1 MRRESSSERAA
12 WTNYVQGAD
21 KIPVKANKQYA
32 LGRLKSGEMNRTEV
46 KYSEFLWGEKVA
58 GRVLWYAFEGITLKL
73 AEKLR
78 FTPDFAVLRSDG
90 LIELVDCKGRTNV
103 TRTNGDRVEKAFSM
117 DDAKQKAKVAAEKF
131 PFIIVVV
138 FQSKTGEWI
147 REEF

>member
-1 MRRESSSERAA
+1 LSNR
-12 WTNYVQGAD
+12 QF
-21 KIPVKANKQYA
+21 A
-32 LGRLKSGEMNRTEV
+32 LGRLKSGVMNRTET
-46 KYSEFLWGEKVA
+46 KYAAFLWGEQIA
-58 GRVLWYAFEGITLKL
+58 GRVLWYLFEGITLKL

-103 TRTNGDRVEKAFSM
+103 TRTSGERVEKAYAQ
-117 DDAKQKAKVAAEKF
+117 DDSRQKAKMAASLF
-131 PFIIVVV
+131 PFVIVTV